1 MGSCA
6 SDDSKD
12 TSKRKEEEKKK
23 VETNDEIKEKLVVS
37 NGKSGNK
44 LQRRKSINH
53 ILLQNKVPQRNDSKK
68 LTFQRKQSIKYL
80 NEFKNNDQM
89 HNKNFLLNRLAKTLT
104 KNTLNREEYE
114 KKKKKKK
121 TKKIIECKFGKKK
134 NLKK

>member
-12 TSKRKEEEKKK
+12 TSKRKEEEKKN
-23 VETNDEIKEKLVVS
+23 VENNDQIKEKLVVS
-37 NGKSGNK
+37 SGKSGNK
-44 LQRRKSINH
+44 LKRRKSINH
-53 ILLQNKVPQRNDSKK
+53 ILIQNKVPQRNDSKK

-104 KNTLNREEYE
+104 KNTLNRKENE
-114 KKKKKKK
+114 KKKKKKHQ
-121 TKKIIECKFGKKK
+121 
-134 NLKK
+134 NM